1 MTLTPQR
8 FYQATNPQRT
18 LDIKNPE
25 DAKKYID
32 FSAVRGGQ
40 VIEDL
45 RVSITWAEEGDFTCK
60 LFTGHLGCGKS
71 TELLRL
77 KQELEQEQFHVVYFE
92 SSDDLDLGN
101 VDVSDILLAIARR
114 VSKSL
119 ESLTTSKDDGSNF
132 QGLLQKAA
140 ELFSMEIEL
149 SAEGKI
155 PGVGDFGAIVSSQE
169 TSITLSTLIG
179 KINTKIKKNENLRDR
194 LKDYLE
200 PKTDA
205 ILEVLNQG
213 LFDPADRELK
223 RQEKRGLVVIVD
235 NLDRLDNIPKP
246 NGRLQPEFLFADR
259 GEKLK
264 QLHCH
269 VVYTMPL
276 ALRYSDD
283 FPIVRNRFNSPVVL
297 PMIPVKKRDGSIH
310 ELGMRLM
317 KKMVLTRAY
326 PELKESPELLTQIP
340 QVFESEETLEELCLK
355 SGGHVRNLLRL
366 LNTWIS
372 KEKKLPLSHEKLK
385 ATVVNEC
392 SDDLNNITEDEWKL
406 LRKVKQ
412 QKRLA
417 GDFNYQKLI
426 RTLLVYEY
434 RDGQGSWY
442 EVNPI
447 LADLEQLKGNDLDGF
462 SRENL

>member
-1 MTLTPQR
+1 MSLNPQR
-8 FYQATNPQRT
+8 FYQATNPLKT
-18 LDIKNPE
+18 LDIKEPE

-32 FSAVRGGQ
+32 FSEVRGGQ

-45 RVSITWAEEGDFTCK
+45 KLSITWAEEGYFTCN

-114 VSKSL
+114 VSTSL
-119 ESLTTSKDDGSNF
+119 ESLPSKDEDSNF
-132 QGLLQKAA
+132 KGLLQKAA
-140 ELFSMEIEL
+140 KLLSIEIEL
-149 SAEGKI
+149 STEGQI
-155 PGVGDFGAIVSSQE
+155 PGVGDFDLKLSSE
-169 TSITLSTLIG
+169 EASITLSTLIG
-179 KINTKIKKNENLRDR
+179 KINTKVKKNENLRDR

-213 LFDPADRELK
+213 LFKPADQELK
-223 RQEKRGLVVIVD
+223 DQGKAGLVVIVD

-276 ALRYSDD
+276 ALRHSDD
-283 FPIVRNRFNSPVVL
+283 FPIIRSRFNSPVVL
-297 PMIPVKKRDGSIH
+297 PMVPVKKRDGSIH
-310 ELGMRLM
+310 ESGMKLL
-317 KKMVLTRAY
+317 KQMVLTRAY
-326 PELKESPELLTQIP
+326 PELKDAPELFAQIP
-340 QVFESEETLEELCLK
+340 HVFDSEATLKELCLK

-366 LNTWIS
+366 LNTWIR
-372 KEKKLPLSHEKLK
+372 KEKKLPLSGKQLQ
-385 ATVVNEC
+385 ATVVNEQA
-392 SDDLNNITEDEWKL
+392 DDLTNITEDEWEL
-406 LRKVKQ
+406 LRQVRQGKG
-412 QKRLA
+412 LA

-434 RDGQGSWY
+434 RDDRGSWY

-447 LADLEQLKGNDLDGF
+447 LADLEQLTGSD
-462 SRENL
+462 